1 MIVDGRYRVLETMLE
16 SDTRSVY
23 LTEHQLIGRR
33 MVVKLLHPSGA
44 SQQHVL
50 SRFVNEAEIAGR
62 LRHPNI
68 VESTDMGVADG
79 RPYVVFEHLEGTTLS
94 EELARI
100 KRMPL
105 RRAVHIARQIALA
118 LGVAHVD
125 GVLHGN
131 LDASQVFL
139 VDKEDDPDFVKVLG
153 LGKLDSQLM
162 PECPAP
168 EQILGTALDH
178 RCDVWAIG
186 VLLYQMLEGRSPFP
200 SEAGSV
206 VARRRAVSQPPPA
219 IRRDD
224 VPKELADII
233 FTCLAKTPIERFADT
248 ADLFDALE
256 PFDVRFARGSMPR
269 PMSLESSLY
278 TPVPGTV
285 RTYPTLPRRTITK
298 RHIAIAG
305 AAAVCGIGGLVF
317 ALASSSAP
325 ASLGATVNPPPAAA
339 PAPAAAPRVVG
350 QEPTVA
356 LAIETTTPNARVA
369 FRRHITAAPMTFAV
383 PAGHAPELVEV
394 SAPGYQTMRY
404 WMTVDQPLHL
414 QPRLVR
420 GTGIA
425 EATVLQTKIALGLA
439 AAPSEVKAAPK
450 PVAKRTARAA
460 PVEPVAAPSSV
471 TQGLLV
477 KPDSAY
483 GAASMVGQVPTTIAT
498 APVAPRN
505 ITGSE
510 LEANRTGGTAQV
522 EPDNATRQAMRHSG
536 SSRIVG
542 RFELCVSATGAVTR
556 VATSKSSGFAEFD
569 RKVEGVLRT
578 WRFSGGE
585 AVCGPVSIAYSQ
597 Q

>member
-44 SQQHVL
+44 SQHHVL

-139 VDKEDDPDFVKVLG
+139 VDKDDDPDFVKVLG

-219 IRRDD
+219 IQRDD
-224 VPKELADII
+224 VPKELADIV

-248 ADLFDALE
+248 ADLFDALA
-256 PFDVRFARGSMPR
+256 PFDVRFARGSSMQNLPR
-269 PMSLESSLY
+269 TSSLY

-298 RHIAIAG
+298 RHLAIAG

-317 ALASSSAP
+317 ALGSSSAP
-325 ASLGATVNPPPAAA
+325 ASLGATVSPDPAPT

-356 LAIETTTPNARVA
+356 LAIETTTPNARVV
-369 FRRHITAAPMTFAV
+369 FRRHISAAPMTLAV
-383 PAGHAPELVEV
+383 PASHVPELVEV
-394 SAPGYQTMRY
+394 SAPGHQTMRY
-404 WMTVDQPLHL
+404 WMTVDQALHL
-414 QPRLVR
+414 QPVLVR

-425 EATVLQTKIALGLA
+425 DATELQTKIALGLV
-439 AAPSEVKAAPK
+439 APSEVKAAPK
-450 PVAKRTARAA
+450 PVAKRAARAA
-460 PVEPVAAPSSV
+460 PVESVAAPSSV
-471 TQGLLV
+471 TQRLLV
-477 KPDSAY
+477 TPDGAY
-483 GAASMVGQVPTTIAT
+483 GVASTVGQVPTIAT

-510 LEANRTGGTAQV
+510 LEANRIGGMGQV

-536 SSRIVG
+536 SNRIVG
-542 RFELCVSATGAVTR
+542 RFELCVSATGGVTR
-556 VATSKSSGFAEFD
+556 VATSKSTGFAEFD